1 MFGSAYK
8 MMTGAFDFYN
18 CEIGNLYITDCNYTC
33 HEGTVVNKI
42 AYYPETQSN
51 ITGNLTITI
60 KSGAKA
66 NITNE
71 VKNNSKISIVVEA
84 GATVNYIN

>member
-1 MFGSAYK
+1 MFGSQWQVA
-8 MMTGAFDFYN
+8 TGSLDFYN
-18 CEIGNLYITDCNYTC
+18 CEIGNLYITDCDYTC

-42 AYYPETQSN
+42 AFYPDQLSDVTKNS
-51 ITGNLTITI
+51 TITI

-71 VKNNSKISIVVEA
+71 VKNSSKISIVVES
-84 GATVNYIN
+84 GGEVNYID